1 VNNANAAAR
10 KTWKNHIF
18 DGLEAG
24 MTLSV
29 FSVAKPHGK
38 HMFIV
43 AGVPSAT
50 RVRVIELTTANIARI
65 LAGKTPKRSIVTRA
79 DFLSDTF
86 HLLDVP
92 SVKQNTRQ

>member
-1 VNNANAAAR
+1 MNNANAAAR

-18 DGLEAG
+18 DGLKAG

-43 AGVPSAT
+43 AGAPSAT
-50 RVRVIELTTANIARI
+50 RVCVIRLTKANIGRI
-65 LAGKTPKRSIVTRA
+65 LEGKAPQRSTITRA